1 MTPDFA
7 RGAHGIQRA
16 RDELRG
22 ARTIGGV
29 RRLGLQQLRV
39 GQNDAQLIIQPV
51 EQHAQV
57 W

>member
-1 MTPDFA
+1 MTPNLA
-7 RGAHGIQRA
+7 GCAHGIERA

-22 ARTIGGV
+22 ARAIGGISS
-29 RRLGLQQLRV
+29 LGLEQLRV